1 MELPSQNTAHESFWR
16 QLLRYLVST
25 TPGQYTVGAGRD
37 AYAVGDEVLISAEV
51 NDSKFEPITDA
62 AVAAT
67 LTLPSGA
74 RIELPL
80 ELAPIG
86 TTSMPGTSGAAPEE
100 KVSRYVGK
108 LIVTEPGSYQV
119 GMSARRGGKILGE
132 ASAAF
137 LVSERSRE
145 YFNAV
150 QNVGLLKRIAAE
162 TGGRY
167 FPIGKAG
174 EIPDELTMLG
184 GRNSERV
191 SLDLWDMPVN
201 FLLLIG
207 LAGAEWF
214 LRKRQGLA

>member
-1 MELPSQNTAHESFWR
+1 
-16 QLLRYLVST
+16 
-25 TPGQYTVGAGRD
+25 
-37 AYAVGDEVLISAEV
+37 
-51 NDSKFEPITDA
+51 
-62 AVAAT
+62 
-67 LTLPSGA
+67 
-74 RIELPL
+74 
-80 ELAPIG
+80 
-86 TTSMPGTSGAAPEE
+86 
-100 KVSRYVGK
+100 
-108 LIVTEPGSYQV
+108 
-119 GMSARRGGKILGE
+119 MSARRGGKILGE

-167 FPIGKAG
+167 FPIGKSG
-174 EIPDELTMLG
+174 EILDELTMLG

-191 SLDLWDMPVN
+191 SRDLWDMPVN